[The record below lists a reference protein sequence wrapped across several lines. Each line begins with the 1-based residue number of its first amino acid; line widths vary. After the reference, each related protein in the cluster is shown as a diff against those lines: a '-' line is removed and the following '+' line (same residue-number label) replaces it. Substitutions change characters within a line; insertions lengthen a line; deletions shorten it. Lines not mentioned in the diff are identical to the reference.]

1 MRSFKGLVS
10 ILILISVFALVGCA
24 ATVPCWIDKGGA
36 CFSGDKKAFYGVAS
50 SSGIKDPSL
59 KRTSADDNA
68 INSVAK
74 IFQVY
79 TASLMK
85 EYRSSIGK
93 ADTSEEIR
101 NVEEGIKTVTSATL
115 SGVQIVDHWEKPK
128 TDELFALAR
137 LDLNLFKDNVENLKT
152 LNDKAKTYIKENS
165 DRMFNELDKE
175 VKKAEE
181 KGKL

>member
-1 MRSFKGLVS
+1 MKGLKGLFGVL
-10 ILILISVFALVGCA
+10 ILILVFALVGCA
-24 ATVPCWIDKGGA
+24 ATAPCWIDKGGA

-50 SSGIKDPSL
+50 SSKINDPSL
-59 KRTSADDNA
+59 KRTSADNRA

-85 EYRSSIGK
+85 EYRASIGQ

-115 SGVQIVDHWEKPK
+115 SGVQIVDHWKDTK
-128 TDELFALAR
+128 TGELFALAR
-137 LDLNLFKDNVENLKT
+137 LDFNLFKNDVENLKT
-152 LNDKAKTYIKENS
+152 LNNKAKAYIKENS

-175 VKKAEE
+175 IGKAEE